1 MIGDNDTPFRLIAAA
16 ELVAMVAVR
25 DYYSFS
31 RSRESIRERIRRSA
45 EAAWLTAAMGAF
57 AILHFGGV
65 IVYIAMPAVLGWCTF
80 HVAGPIRW
88 AGIAISVAGAA
99 GEVWAA
105 ISLGT
110 NYSPLLRVGKSQV
123 LVTTG
128 PYRWIRHPL
137 YSFGLPLMLGWGIA
151 ARNWLIIASGT
162 VVVAVVMTIRAP
174 REEAMMREAFGQ
186 SYSDYMSRTGRFIP
200 RVRAGM
206 GIY

>member
-1 MIGDNDTPFRLIAAA
+1 MINDTPFRLIAAA

-31 RSRESIRERIRRSA
+31 RSGESIRERIRRSA
-45 EAAWLTAAMGAF
+45 EAAWLTAAMGAL

-65 IVYIAMPAVLGWCTF
+65 IVYIAMPAALGWCTF
-80 HVAGPIRW
+80 NVAAPIRW

-137 YSFGLPLMLGWGIA
+137 YSFALPLMLGWGIA
-151 ARNWLIIASGT
+151 AHNWLIIASGIM
-162 VVVAVVMTIRAP
+162 VVAVVMAIRAP
-174 REEAMMREAFGQ
+174 REEAMMLGRFGQ
-186 SYSDYMSRTGRFIP
+186 SYRDYMSRTGRFIP
-200 RVRAGM
+200 RARAGM
-206 GIY
+206 GR